1 MMTFGP
7 DTLIGG
13 AAVQDSARPEQT
25 ATAAGFVN
33 GVGSLGQLLS
43 PFVVAQVTARFG
55 WDILF
60 QTLVVCA
67 LCGAALLALRWSQP
81 AFAFQEAPVA

>member
-1 MMTFGP
+1 
-7 DTLIGG
+7 
-13 AAVQDSARPEQT
+13 
-25 ATAAGFVN
+25 
-33 GVGSLGQLLS
+33 LLS